1 MAQVAGEAM
10 GQGLRVSSPAIK
22 SQYRAE
28 IDGLR
33 AIAVLGVVFFHFRLG
48 LFAGGFAGVD
58 VFFVISGY
66 LITRNILT
74 DANAGAFSFA
84 EFYTRRARRIL
95 PALIFTVACTFW
107 AGFFWLPPENLKLLA
122 DEATYALLS
131 ISNIQY
137 WRNAHAYFAHASDQ
151 LALLHCWSLSLEEQF
166 YLFWPV
172 FILFVR
178 RRNGLMLGIALAA
191 AASFVF
197 AILYNLRDPQA
208 VFFLM
213 PFRIFEFAIGAAV
226 IFIEPLLSVALAGVV
241 GMAGLVAITIAFTLL
256 DDRSSFALVTLMPS
270 LGAAAV
276 ICAGTKYRLSS
287 LLTNAVSRFLG
298 RISYSLYLCH
308 WPILFF
314 ARFLYGEAAETWQ
327 GIVLGFAA
335 MIVVAALMRRLI
347 EQPFRWSAQSSSK
360 KRTAF
365 AFAFL
370 ILAAVIV
377 NHLTVQSGGW
387 PGRFPMEQNAAFDL
401 RRPGLWP
408 CKEADGYRC
417 AFGDL
422 DAPLKVE
429 LLGDSH
435 AQQYVA
441 ALEPFL
447 QKRHVR
453 GEVTTEVGCPV
464 LEGVLLKG
472 ERSEICRAVRDREL
486 SRIARTDTSVIIVQ
500 RWVYYSDDALTF
512 DGQSAPDSSGATTY
526 SFMRKGLERT
536 IQDLGKDGRR
546 FLIIGAQ
553 VTPRKEC
560 AFKISQRLP
569 AMLRPAQPFNCS
581 AKPREQA
588 ENEGAAVNAMLRD
601 VQAKWPDQIRLL
613 IPVDYFCDAECPFV
627 RDGVMLYVDDNHF
640 TVAGARYMGE
650 RAHQLLADFLD
661 WTPRAKQP

>member
-1 MAQVAGEAM
+1 MAQMAGEAT
-10 GQGLRVSSPAIK
+10 GLGLRVASHAIK

-74 DANAGAFSFA
+74 DANVGAFSFA

-107 AGFFWLPPENLKLLA
+107 AGFFWLPPENLQLLA
-122 DEATYALLS
+122 GEATSALLS

-137 WRNAHAYFAHASDQ
+137 WRNAHAYFAHASDH

-178 RRNGLMLGIALAA
+178 RRNVLTIGIVCAA
-191 AASFVF
+191 AASFAF
-197 AILYNLRDPQA
+197 AILYGLRDPQA

-213 PFRIFEFAIGAAV
+213 PFRIFEFAIGASV
-226 IFIEPLLSVALAGVV
+226 IFIELLLSAALAGFV
-241 GMAGLVAITIAFTLL
+241 GAMGLLAIAIAFTLL
-256 DDRSSFALVTLMPS
+256 DDSSSFALVTLLPS

-314 ARFLYGEAAETWQ
+314 ARFLYGEAAESWQ
-327 GIVLGFAA
+327 GIVLGFVL
-335 MIVVAALMRRLI
+335 MLVVAALMRRLI
-347 EQPFRWSAQSSSK
+347 EQPFRWSAQSSGK

-370 ILAAVIV
+370 ILGSVIV
-377 NHLTVQSGGW
+377 NHLTVLSGGW
-387 PGRFPMEQNAAFDL
+387 PGRFPAEQNAAFDL
-401 RRPGLWP
+401 KRSGFWP
-408 CKEADGYRC
+408 CKEIEKHRC

-441 ALEPFL
+441 ALQPFL
-447 QKRHVR
+447 QKRHMR
-453 GEVTTEVGCPV
+453 GEVTREVGCPV
-464 LEGVLLKG
+464 LEGVLIKG
-472 ERSEICRAVRDREL
+472 ERSEVCRATRDREL
-486 SRIARTDTSVIIVQ
+486 SRIAKTGTSVIIAQ
-500 RWVYYSDDALTF
+500 RWMYYSDDLLTF
-512 DGQSAPDSSGATTY
+512 DGQSAPDRPGDKSY
-526 SFMRKGLERT
+526 SLMRMGLERT
-536 IQDLGKDGRR
+536 IRDLGKDGRK

-553 VTPRKEC
+553 VNANENC
-560 AFKISQRLP
+560 AFGISRRLP
-569 AMLRPAQPFNCS
+569 ASLRPAMPFNCS
-581 AKPREQA
+581 AKPRTEA
-588 ENEGAAVNAMLRD
+588 EKEGAVINAMLRD
-601 VQAKWPDQIRLL
+601 VQAKWPDQIDLL

-627 RDGVMLYVDDNHF
+627 RDGILLYVDDNHF
-640 TVAGARYMGE
+640 SVAGARYIGA
-650 RAHQLLADFLD
+650 RAHQLLAGFLD
-661 WTPRAKQP
+661 RKPRAKQP